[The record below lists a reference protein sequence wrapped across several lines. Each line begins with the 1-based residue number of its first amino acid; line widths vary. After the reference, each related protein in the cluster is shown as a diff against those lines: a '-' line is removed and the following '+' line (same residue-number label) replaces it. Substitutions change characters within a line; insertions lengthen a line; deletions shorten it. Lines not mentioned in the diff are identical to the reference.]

1 MLNGRFLREHPTLL
15 PKRVFATLELLLVLG
30 RGWRGG
36 FERVPIIRRRL
47 NEILHTLLLG
57 LGLGLRLG
65 FALLLDLGLGLRSV
79 FPSLGCD
86 SDSIHRSACVT
97 GSPVVSSVPT
107 PPTGY
112 SLRLGLALGLALRFG
127 FRLGL
132 PIAGL
137 SSSKCS
143 VLLHVLAG
151 GVAGNNIHH
160 RKTQCFNRVTA
171 LGPLCPSTR

>member
-1 MLNGRFLREHPTLL
+1 MPAHDSSTSCLAR
-15 PKRVFATLELLLVLG
+15 RVFATLELILVVG

-57 LGLGLRLG
+57 LGLRLG
-65 FALLLDLGLGLRSV
+65 FALRLDLLLGLVLRSV

-112 SLRLGLALGLALRFG
+112 SLRLGLALGLALRLG
-127 FRLGL
+127 LRLGL

-137 SSSKCS
+137 RSSRCS
-143 VLLHVLAG
+143 VLLHVRAER
-151 GVAGNNIHH
+151 VASHYVH
-160 RKTQCFNRVTA
+160 
-171 LGPLCPSTR
+171 